1 MTKRDAQA
9 SEYAAEADSAP
20 VLTDAGRAGR
30 IAEFL
35 REHGRHNAAACV
47 ISWQDAAA
55 KLTAERRRH
64 NDAMNE
70 LLEKYYT
77 LRDGPPRPYDREGKP
92 PAESSD

>member
-9 SEYAAEADSAP
+9 REYAAEADAAP
-20 VLTDAGRAGR
+20 VLTDAGRAAR

-35 REHGRHNAAACV
+35 REHGRPNAAACV
-47 ISWQDAAA
+47 ISWQDQAER
-55 KLTAERRRH
+55 LHLERRRH
-64 NDAMNE
+64 NDAMAE

-77 LRDGPPRPYDREGKP
+77 LRDGPPRHYETEGKP